1 MKKSAISLLFLGALF
16 SASAAVQAAD
26 NLSFKG
32 TLIIPNC
39 TINNNKTIE
48 VDWKNVEIQSFE
60 QKNTGYHEK
69 AVKIPLECPY
79 KWGTPKVKLTSGG
92 FGMHEAGGEQGIKT
106 SKYSEGLLVYLKSGK
121 TGNWMNMLNTYYNVS
136 SDSATGSDTKKTV
149 TLYAYLGRYKE
160 ITDLKPGPW
169 TATAGME
176 VKYD

>member
-79 KWGTPKVKLTSGG
+79 YWKTPKVKLTSA
-92 FGMHEAGGEQGIKT
+92 GMHTVSGEQGIKT

-121 TGNWMNMLNTYYNVS
+121 TGKWMNTVNTFYDIP
-136 SDSATGSDTKKTV
+136 SDSITGSDTKKTL

-160 ITDLKPGPW
+160 ITDLTPGGW
-169 TATAGME
+169 DASAGME
-176 VKYD
+176 VRYD